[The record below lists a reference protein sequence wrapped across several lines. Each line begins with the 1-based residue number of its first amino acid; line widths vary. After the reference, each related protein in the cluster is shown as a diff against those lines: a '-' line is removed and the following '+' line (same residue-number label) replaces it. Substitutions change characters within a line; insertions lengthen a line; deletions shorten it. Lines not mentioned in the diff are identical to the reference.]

1 MSYWRTYYHLVWAT
15 KGRLPLVRPQD
26 IGAIER
32 AVRLTAR
39 NEETLVHA
47 LRIVSDHMHVV
58 VSIPPK
64 HAVAHVVGRM
74 KGASSRAVNAA
85 RAQPGPTFAW
95 QDEYGVLTFGPQ
107 ALDAVRTYVLNQDAH
122 HAAGTLLPGLERTA
136 DPPAPPTPAPPDP
149 DPDPDPN
156 EP

>member
-15 KGRLPLVRPQD
+15 KGRLPIVWPQD
-26 IGAIER
+26 VGTIER

-47 LRIVSDHMHVV
+47 IGIVSDHMHVV

-74 KGASSRAVNAA
+74 KGASSRAVNLS
-85 RAQPGPTFAW
+85 RAESGPSFAW
-95 QDEYGVLTFGPQ
+95 QDEYGVLTFGQ
-107 ALDAVRTYVLNQDAH
+107 QVLDTVRTYVLNQEAH
-122 HAAGTLLPGLERTA
+122 HAAGTLLSGLERTA
-136 DPPAPPTPAPPDP
+136 DQPAPSPTAPPTSH
-149 DPDPDPN
+149 